1 MYTRLFL
8 VTCVSPLSSA
18 ACSLLP
24 RLHIVVLETV
34 TGSGCSPTAEDTK
47 TLQAATGTWSA
58 VTGTTAAEE
67 IALVMFINE
76 LVVEVLTVVATI
88 PTAEVLSPVE

>member
-1 MYTRLFL
+1 MYTSLFL

-18 ACSLLP
+18 ACSFLP
-24 RLHIVVLETV
+24 RLHKVVLETV
-34 TGSGCSPTAEDTK
+34 TGSGYSPTAEDTK

-76 LVVEVLTVVATI
+76 SVVEVLTVVATI
-88 PTAEVLSPVE
+88 PTTEVLAPVE